1 MPDLSNPI
9 AEAAT
14 QWKDLLASQ
23 TAIQAQALEYQQ
35 KSTIEKIKFD
45 MQKAGIERMADV
57 GEAISRMTERQSQQ
71 IAQ

>member
-9 AEAAT
+9 AQAAT
-14 QWKDLLASQ
+14 QWKELLASQ
-23 TAIQAQALEYQQ
+23 TQIQAQALEYQQ
-35 KSTIEKIKFD
+35 QSTIEKIKFD
-45 MQKAGIERMADV
+45 MQKAGIERMSDV

>member
-9 AEAAT
+9 AAAAT

-23 TAIQAQALEYQQ
+23 TQIQTQALEYQQ
-35 KSTIEKIKFD
+35 NSTLEKIKFD
-45 MQKAGIERMADV
+45 MQKAGIERMSDV
-57 GEAISRMTERQSQQ
+57 GESISRMTERQSQQ